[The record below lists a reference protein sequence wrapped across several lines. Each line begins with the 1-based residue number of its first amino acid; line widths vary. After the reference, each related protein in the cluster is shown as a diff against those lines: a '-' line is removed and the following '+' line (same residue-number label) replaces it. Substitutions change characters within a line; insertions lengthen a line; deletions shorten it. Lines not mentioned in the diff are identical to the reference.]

1 MVQVP
6 FPITSAPG
14 DDPQEGGGR
23 LINVFAE
30 RRGDD
35 QSIVWRRVPGLVTF
49 VVQPSVA
56 TLVGSGTMAAAGAST
71 S

>member
-1 MVQVP
+1 MVRVP

-35 QSIVWRRVPGLVTF
+35 QSIGWRRAPGVLAF
-49 VVQPSVA
+49 VVEPSIA
-56 TLVGSGTMAAAGAST
+56 TLVGSATIAAAGAST

>member
-14 DDPQEGGGR
+14 SDPQEGGGR

-35 QSIVWRRVPGLVTF
+35 QSIIWRRAPGVVSFLVT
-49 VVQPSVA
+49 PSVA
-56 TLVGSGTMAAAGAST
+56 TMVGTATIAAAGAST